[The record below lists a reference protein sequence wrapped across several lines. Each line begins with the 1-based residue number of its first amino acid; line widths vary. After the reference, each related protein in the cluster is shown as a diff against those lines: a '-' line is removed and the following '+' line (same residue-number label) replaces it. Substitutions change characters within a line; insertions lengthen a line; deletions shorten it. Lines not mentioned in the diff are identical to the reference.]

1 MSAKELTAVVGEL
14 ADVLQEVDDAALRG
28 IEERINL
35 ARRVFVAGAGR
46 SGLMM
51 RAFAM
56 RLMHLGLRVHVIGE
70 VTTPPI
76 EAGDLLFI
84 GSGSGETESLCS
96 MARRARHLGA
106 GLALVTIAASSTIGR
121 LADTVVRIDASSPK
135 VRPALGATVRTSIQ
149 PMGSL
154 FEQALLLLLDTVVLR
169 LAAARGTSPDEMFS
183 RHANVE

>member
-1 MSAKELTAVVGEL
+1 MSAEELLAVVGEL
-14 ADVLQEVDDAALRG
+14 GDVLQAVDDDALRG
-28 IEERINL
+28 LEERLTL

-56 RLMHLGLRVHVIGE
+56 RLMHVGLRVHVIGE

-76 EAGDLLFI
+76 EAGDLLVI
-84 GSGSGETESLCS
+84 GSGSGETASLCS
-96 MARRARHLGA
+96 MAQRARHLGA
-106 GLALVTIAASSTIGR
+106 GLALVTIATSSTIGR
-121 LADTVVRIDASSPK
+121 LADTVIRLDAPSPK
-135 VRPALGATVRTSIQ
+135 VIPASGATTRTSIQ

-169 LAAARGTSPDEMFS
+169 LAAARGTSPDEMLT